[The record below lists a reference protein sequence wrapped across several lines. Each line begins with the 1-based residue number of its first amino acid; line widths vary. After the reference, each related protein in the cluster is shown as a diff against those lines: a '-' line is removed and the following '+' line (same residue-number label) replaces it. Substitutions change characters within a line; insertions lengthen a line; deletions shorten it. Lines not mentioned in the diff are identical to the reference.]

1 MFKFVNVFTKS
12 FSFLCLSLL
21 FLLVSNNGIFAQE
34 EASIT
39 ATVSISI
46 CGNSEIEGGNLPL
59 NVNQNAVELNLQNK
73 GLTSLP
79 SEIGK
84 LTNLTTFDVSH
95 NNLTGA
101 LPAEIG
107 KFTKLETLDASD
119 NNLTGIPAEIGKL
132 TKLQTVDFSNNGITD
147 YPMEIYN
154 LTQLKTLDL
163 RNNPFSQEKINIL
176 KEKLPNTT
184 ILF

>member
-1 MFKFVNVFTKS
+1 MKKTTIRIFVVFVVLALVGLGIYFTFKSVKIDT
-12 FSFLCLSLL
+12 
-21 FLLVSNNGIFAQE
+21 
-34 EASIT
+34 
-39 ATVSISI
+39 
-46 CGNSEIEGGNLPL
+46 GNLPVIT
-59 NVNQNAVELNLQNK
+59 NYNTTELNLQNK
-73 GLTSLP
+73 GLTSLS

-84 LTNLTTFDVSH
+84 LTKLVTFDVSN

-119 NNLTGIPAEIGKL
+119 NNLTGIPAEIGRL
-132 TKLQTVDFSNNGITD
+132 TKLQTVDFSNNDITD
-147 YPMEIYN
+147 YPMEIFN
-154 LTQLKTLDL
+154 LTQLQTLDL

>member
-1 MFKFVNVFTKS
+1 MNKTIVRIFVILAICILVALGLYFTFK
-12 FSFLCLSLL
+12 SL
-21 FLLVSNNGIFAQE
+21 NIG
-34 EASIT
+34 T
-39 ATVSISI
+39 
-46 CGNSEIEGGNLPL
+46 GNLPE
-59 NVNQNAVELNLQNK
+59 NVNYNTVELNLQNK
-73 GLTSLP
+73 GLTSLS

-84 LTNLTTFDVSH
+84 LTKLTTFDVSH
-95 NNLTGA
+95 NSLTGA

-107 KFTKLETLDASD
+107 KFTKLEILDASD
-119 NNLTGIPAEIGKL
+119 NNLTGIPAEIGRL
-132 TKLQTVDFSNNGITD
+132 TNLQAVDFSNNGITD

-163 RNNPFSQEKINIL
+163 TNNPISQERIDIL